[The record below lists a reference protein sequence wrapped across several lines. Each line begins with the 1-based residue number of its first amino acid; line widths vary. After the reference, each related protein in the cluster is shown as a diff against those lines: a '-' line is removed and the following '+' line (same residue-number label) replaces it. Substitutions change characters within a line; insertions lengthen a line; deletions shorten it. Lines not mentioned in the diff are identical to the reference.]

1 MRASPVGAPTGA
13 AGGVHGQ
20 RKDQCRKGVGDPCWN
35 GDSTISTPPSK
46 SGPESRSPKSSAG
59 TGEERFREI
68 ESEVASGL
76 LKEEEAVLATG
87 GGWPAQPG
95 SWEAVPDRTLSVWL
109 RVSPGVAVQR
119 ASSEGLVRPL
129 LLGERPLERAVEL
142 LEQREASYGRAQV
155 VLDSDE
161 EDPAALATMIMKH
174 IRSDSDRG

>member
-1 MRASPVGAPTGA
+1 MEPRRVLLVGFMASGKTSVGKELATLLEWGFHDFDAAIEERA
-13 AGGVHGQ
+13 GVTVAEIF
-20 RKDQCRKGVGDPCWN
+20 RRD
-35 GDSTISTPPSK
+35 
-46 SGPESRSPKSSAG
+46 
-59 TGEERFREI
+59 GEERFREI

>member
-1 MRASPVGAPTGA
+1 MLLVGFMASGKTSVGKELATLLEWGFHDFDATIEERA
-13 AGGVHGQ
+13 GVTVAEIF
-20 RKDQCRKGVGDPCWN
+20 RRD
-35 GDSTISTPPSK
+35 
-46 SGPESRSPKSSAG
+46 
-59 TGEERFREI
+59 GEERFREI

-109 RVSPGVAVQR
+109 RVSPWVAVQR

>member
-1 MRASPVGAPTGA
+1 MLLVGFMASGKTSVGKELATLLEWGFHDFDAAIEERA
-13 AGGVHGQ
+13 GVTVAEIF
-20 RKDQCRKGVGDPCWN
+20 RRD
-35 GDSTISTPPSK
+35 
-46 SGPESRSPKSSAG
+46 
-59 TGEERFREI
+59 GEERFREI